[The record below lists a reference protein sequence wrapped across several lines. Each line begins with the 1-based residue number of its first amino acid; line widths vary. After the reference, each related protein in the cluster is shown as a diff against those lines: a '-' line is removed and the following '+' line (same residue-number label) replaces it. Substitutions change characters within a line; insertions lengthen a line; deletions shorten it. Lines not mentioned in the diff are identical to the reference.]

1 MELAVLKAARDTA
14 DARHD
19 TLITVLRTESARL
32 RAQVASLERELARSR
47 PRASSQAPASQ
58 PPRGRVLWVDDN
70 PQNNAAEMATL
81 RDLGFAIE
89 TASSTDLAIVALDRF
104 PADVVISDMSRGT
117 DDRAGLL
124 LVAQLRGKKIDT
136 PVIFYVGTVTDARR
150 QEAAKVGVRVTSSAS
165 ELAGMVSSTPRR

>member
-1 MELAVLKAARDTA
+1 M
-14 DARHD
+14 
-19 TLITVLRTESARL
+19 
-32 RAQVASLERELARSR
+32 
-47 PRASSQAPASQ
+47 
-58 PPRGRVLWVDDN
+58 LWVDDN